1 MVMNDLQNIPFHVP
15 SDLEEAVQLLSP
27 STAFEDEE
35 PGSTFSGETPVSG
48 FSGETPVSGFSGEIP
63 GSPFTDVFT
72 GEIVSHRRKQFFP
85 FSKTF

>member
-48 FSGETPVSGFSGEIP
+48 FSGEIP